1 MTRFYSCDLF
11 SKGASMANERFIP
24 SIFNYCDYWCA
35 RCPFTR
41 RCRNFAMGQELETE
55 QKATPND
62 VTNMAFWNSLAG
74 KLNEASMVQSSN
86 PWLQSDWRDEGGD
99 ANAFLHEGED
109 DAEMDEFMRQE
120 EALRKKVEEHQL
132 PRMAMEYMHRVQAWL
147 TAADPD
153 LKGLA
158 QEWLEAAKIP
168 DQDSDFEELAR
179 TVGDM
184 IEVITWYHTF
194 LFPKI
199 SRAIHSILELRA
211 GDRGILAKTDQYDA
225 NGSGKVVLI
234 AVERSIAA
242 WMFLREQLPKQEDSI
257 LSILVLLGRI
267 RNGIHEEI
275 PGAKKFLRPGFDT
288 TG

>member
-1 MTRFYSCDLF
+1 
-11 SKGASMANERFIP
+11 MAKERFIP
-24 SIFNYCDYWCA
+24 SIFNYCDYWCE

-55 QKATPND
+55 RKAPPDD
-62 VTNMAFWNSLAG
+62 VTNMAFWNTLAG

-86 PWLQSDWRDEGGD
+86 PWLQSDWRNDGAD

-109 DAEMDEFMRQE
+109 DAEMDAFMQQE
-120 EALRKKVEEHQL
+120 ENLRKQVDNHPL
-132 PRMAMEYMHRVQAWL
+132 PKMAIDYMHRVQAWL
-147 TAADPD
+147 KAADPD

-158 QEWLEAAKIP
+158 QDWLEAAKVP

-179 TVGDM
+179 SVGDM

-194 LFPKI
+194 LYPKI
-199 SRAIHSILELRA
+199 GRALHSIFELRA
-211 GDRGILAKTDQYDA
+211 GDRGILAKSDQYDA

-242 WMFLREQLPKQEDSI
+242 WIFLREQLPKQEDAI

-275 PGAKKFLRPGFDT
+275 PGAKTFLRPGFDIA
-288 TG
+288 G